1 MSPVINKSSQ
11 LVYKFKISVSMCCH
25 MKTTEEKS
33 KSGLPVG
40 LFLIQV
46 LLSGLESSIV
56 LGNVYVSFQ

>member
-1 MSPVINKSSQ
+1 
-11 LVYKFKISVSMCCH
+11 

-40 LFLIQV
+40 LFLIQM